1 MKQPGNRT
9 PVGAVLSDCAH
20 DHECTL
26 LSCDYCLRAL
36 PSSDAIREENADYV
50 AHFCGLDCL
59 EAWRR
64 EGRVR
69 RAVHDQNEVAPARVK

>member
-1 MKQPGNRT
+1 MAKPENRT
-9 PVGAVLSDCAH
+9 PSGAPVMDCGSDH
-20 DHECTL
+20 QCTFL
-26 LSCDYCLRAL
+26 TCEMCLMEL
-36 PSSDAIREENADYV
+36 PKDDAIREEGVDYV

-69 RAVHDQNEVAPARVK
+69 RTVHKNQ

>member
-1 MKQPGNRT
+1 MEKPTNLT
-9 PVGAVLSDCAH
+9 PLGAPLTDCEH

-26 LSCDYCLRAL
+26 LTCDFCLQSL
-36 PSSDAIREENADYV
+36 PSGDAIREESADYV

-64 EGRVR
+64 EGRVHQ
-69 RAVHDQNEVAPARVK
+69 AVHRQK

>member
-1 MKQPGNRT
+1 MEKPENLT
-9 PVGAVLSDCAH
+9 PLGAPVLDCEH

-26 LSCDYCLRAL
+26 LTCDFCLLEL
-36 PSSDAIREENADYV
+36 PSSGAIREESADYV

-69 RAVHDQNEVAPARVK
+69 RAVHEKQ